1 MLHHPE
7 SLCLCGLRRLS
18 QHNIAER
25 LSLSACFSAGY
36 VVACRAFMITDS
48 EALFQWKV
56 RATAQPQGRT
66 VLDLEADS
74 LHRHREKLCLIQYAD
89 AEGVVIIDPLA
100 LEDMRLFTL
109 WLEQAD
115 VWMHGADYDMSLLQN
130 AFGTLPHMILDT
142 QIAAR
147 LLGFQQFGLAAL
159 VEHYYGV
166 VLSKKN
172 QRANWG
178 LRPMPADMKEYAQG
192 DVKYM
197 LEMADKLVAELHQV
211 GRYEWFIESCACNL
225 QHGRDR
231 HASSGQ
237 EPWRIKGSGRLTRRG
252 LAALRT
258 LWTWRDQEAAAVDRP
273 AFVVCSNDDLLR
285 WSTALQEFRYVSPL
299 HSMHAHRANR
309 FRKAVERFH
318 LMDEEEY
325 PSMLKRTHHESD
337 ANFDSRVDKWAAR
350 RNAQAELLALDP
362 SLIATRSQIEAI
374 ASNEDKGL
382 SQLMNWQRNL
392 LTR

>member
-1 MLHHPE
+1 M
-7 SLCLCGLRRLS
+7 
-18 QHNIAER
+18 
-25 LSLSACFSAGY
+25 
-36 VVACRAFMITDS
+36 RALMITDP
-48 EALFQWKV
+48 EALFQWKL
-56 RATAQPQGRT
+56 RAAAQPQGRT

-130 AFGTLPHMILDT
+130 AFGVLPHMILDT

-178 LRPMPADMKEYAQG
+178 LRPMPDDMKEYAQG

-197 LEMADKLVAELHQV
+197 LEMADKLVAELKQA
-211 GRYEWFIESCACNL
+211 GRYEWFIESCECNL

-231 HASSGQ
+231 HENSGQ
-237 EPWRIKGSGRLTRRG
+237 DPWRIKGSGKLTRRG
-252 LAALRT
+252 LAALHA
-258 LWTWRDQEAAAVDRP
+258 LWHWRDNEAAQVDRP

-285 WSTALQEFRYVSPL
+285 WSIALQEFRSVHP
-299 HSMHAHRANR
+299 HHNMHTHRAGR

-318 LMDEEEY
+318 LLDEEDY
-325 PSMLKRTHHESD
+325 PKILKRTHHETD
-337 ANFDSRVDKWAAR
+337 AHFDDRVDFWAAR
-350 RNAQAELLALDP
+350 RNDIAAELALDP
-362 SLIATRSQIEAI
+362 SLIVTRSQIEAI
-374 ASNEDKGL
+374 AANEDKGL
-382 SQLMNWQRNL
+382 AQLMNWQRNL

>member
-1 MLHHPE
+1 
-7 SLCLCGLRRLS
+7 
-18 QHNIAER
+18 
-25 LSLSACFSAGY
+25 
-36 VVACRAFMITDS
+36 MITDS
-48 EALFQWKV
+48 EALFQWKI
-56 RATAQPQGRT
+56 RAAAQPQGRT

-89 AEGVVIIDPLA
+89 ADGVVIIDPLA
-100 LEDMRLFTL
+100 IEDMKLFTL
-109 WLEQAD
+109 WLQEAD

-130 AFGTLPHMILDT
+130 AYGVLPHMILDT

-178 LRPMPADMKEYAQG
+178 LRPMPDDMKEYAQG

-197 LEMADKLVAELHQV
+197 LEMADKLVAELNQL
-211 GRYEWFIESCACNL
+211 GRYDWFLESCACNL
-225 QHGRDR
+225 EHGLER
-231 HASSGQ
+231 HASAGQ
-237 EPWRIKGSGRLTRRG
+237 EPWRIKGAGKLNRRG
-252 LAALRT
+252 LAALRA
-258 LWTWRDQEAAAVDRP
+258 LWLWRDKEAASIDRP
-273 AFVVCSNDDLLR
+273 AFMVCGNDELIR
-285 WSTALQEFRYVSPL
+285 WSTALQEFRTASPQRN
-299 HSMHAHRANR
+299 MHTHRAAR
-309 FRKAVERFH
+309 FRKAVEHFQ

-325 PSMLKRTHHESD
+325 PHLLKRVHHESD
-337 ANFDSRVDKWAAR
+337 AHFDTRVERWAGR
-350 RNAQAELLALDP
+350 RNAVAEELALEP

-374 ASNEDKGL
+374 ATNEEKGL
-382 SQLMNWQRNL
+382 AALMNWQRNL

>member
-1 MLHHPE
+1 M
-7 SLCLCGLRRLS
+7 
-18 QHNIAER
+18 
-25 LSLSACFSAGY
+25 
-36 VVACRAFMITDS
+36 VACRASMISDS
-48 EALFQWKV
+48 ETLFKWKV
-56 RATAQPQGRT
+56 RAAAQPQGRV

-89 AEGVVIIDPLA
+89 AEGVLIIDPLA
-100 LEDMRLFTL
+100 IEDMTLFTL
-109 WLEQAD
+109 WLQEAD

-130 AFGTLPHMILDT
+130 AYGVLPHMILDT

-178 LRPMPADMKEYAQG
+178 IRPMPADMKEYAQG

-197 LEMADKLVAELHQV
+197 LEMADKLVAELRQA
-211 GRYEWFIESCACNL
+211 GRYDWFIESCECNL

-231 HASSGQ
+231 HSSANQ
-237 EPWRIKGSGRLTRRG
+237 APWRIKGSGKLTRRG
-252 LAALRT
+252 LAALHS
-258 LWTWRDQEAAAVDRP
+258 LWLWRDGEAAAIDRP
-273 AFVVCSNDDLLR
+273 AFVICSNDDLIR
-285 WSTALQEFRYVSPL
+285 WSTALQEFRPVFPNN
-299 HSMHAHRANR
+299 SMHHHRALR

-325 PSMLKRTHHESD
+325 PEIIKRTHHESD
-337 ANFDSRVDKWAAR
+337 AHFDSRVDHWSAR
-350 RNAQAELLALDP
+350 RNAIAEELALEP
-362 SLIATRSQIEAI
+362 SLIATRSQIESI
-374 ASNEDKGL
+374 AAHEEKGL
-382 SQLMNWQRNL
+382 ASLMNWQRNL